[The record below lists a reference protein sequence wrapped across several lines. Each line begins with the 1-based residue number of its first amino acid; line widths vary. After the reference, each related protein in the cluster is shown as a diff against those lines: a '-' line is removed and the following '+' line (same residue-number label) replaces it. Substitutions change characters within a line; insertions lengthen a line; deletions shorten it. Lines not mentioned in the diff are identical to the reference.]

1 MDESSMIKVLL
12 IGDSRQLFFR
22 CQKYL
27 ERNGCECEF
36 AECEKSVWKILDQ
49 RQIDL
54 VLSLHTSQGTHS
66 PSLVE
71 LLSGLPT
78 TLFYGLRVE
87 VGYWWVPI
95 LRLGEE
101 CFGVP
106 ALRPCEFSSALNEV
120 LKEIRAEA
128 NRNRNPSEKCNRSL
142 IMPES
147 SHSSNQVAG
156 IHLS

>member
-1 MDESSMIKVLL
+1 MDESRRIKVLL
-12 IGDSRQLFFR
+12 IGDSPKLFFR

-27 ERNGCECEF
+27 EWNGCECEF
-36 AECEKSVWKILDQ
+36 AECEKSVLNMLGQ
-49 RQIDL
+49 RNFDL
-54 VLSLHTSQGTHS
+54 VRSLHTSRGKSS

-101 CFGVP
+101 CFGAP
-106 ALRPCEFSSALNEV
+106 ALRPGEFSSALNEV
-120 LKEIRAEA
+120 LKEIRAETS
-128 NRNRNPSEKCNRSL
+128 RNRNPSEPCNRSL
-142 IMPES
+142 FVPES

-156 IHLS
+156 IRP

>member
-1 MDESSMIKVLL
+1 MDESSRIKVLL
-12 IGDSRQLFFR
+12 IGDSPKLFFR

-27 ERNGCECEF
+27 ERNGCECKF
-36 AECEKSVWKILDQ
+36 AECEKSVWKMLDQ
-49 RQIDL
+49 SHFDL
-54 VLSLHTSQGTHS
+54 VLGLHASQGTRT

-101 CFGVP
+101 CFGAP
-106 ALRPCEFSSALNEV
+106 APRPGEFSNALNEV
-120 LKEIRAEA
+120 LKEIKAEA
-128 NRNRNPSEKCNRSL
+128 NRTRNSSEPCTLSL
-142 IMPES
+142 FVPES
-147 SHSSNQVAG
+147 PHF
-156 IHLS
+156 

>member
-12 IGDSRQLFFR
+12 IGESPQLFFR

-36 AECEKSVWKILDQ
+36 AECEKSITKMLDQ
-49 RQIDL
+49 RQFDL
-54 VLSLHTSQGTHS
+54 VLNLHTTQGTRN

-101 CFGVP
+101 CFGTP
-106 ALRPCEFSSALNEV
+106 ALRPGEFASALNVV

-128 NRNRNPSEKCNRSL
+128 NRDRNSSEQFNHPL
-142 IMPES
+142 FVPES
-147 SHSSNQVAG
+147 SHPSNQVAG
-156 IHLS
+156 IRPS

>member
-1 MDESSMIKVLL
+1 MAESSMIKVIL
-12 IGDSRQLFFR
+12 IGDIPQLFFR

-36 AECEKSVWKILDQ
+36 AEREKSVWKILDQ
-49 RQIDL
+49 HQIDL
-54 VLSLHTSQGTHS
+54 VLSLHNSRGTHR

-71 LLSGLPT
+71 PLRGLPT

-101 CFGVP
+101 CFGAP
-106 ALRPCEFSSALNEV
+106 ALRPSEFSRALNDV

-128 NRNRNPSEKCNRSL
+128 NRNRNPSKKCNRTL
-142 IMPES
+142 IVPES
-147 SHSSNQVAG
+147 SHSSNQVAL
-156 IHLS
+156 INPL

>member
-12 IGDSRQLFFR
+12 IGDSPKLSFL
-22 CQKYL
+22 CQKHL

-36 AECEKSVWKILDQ
+36 ADCEKSAWKMLGQ
-49 RQIDL
+49 RQFDL
-54 VLSLHTSQGTHS
+54 VLSLHTSQGTRS
-66 PSLVE
+66 PILVE

-101 CFGVP
+101 CFGSP
-106 ALRPCEFSSALNEV
+106 ALRPGEFSSALNDV

-128 NRNRNPSEKCNRSL
+128 NRNGNPSEQCNRPL
-142 IMPES
+142 FVPES

-156 IHLS
+156 ICPS

>member
-147 SHSSNQVAG
+147 SHPSNQVAG
-156 IHLS
+156 IHLP

>member
-1 MDESSMIKVLL
+1 MDDSSMIKVLL
-12 IGDSRQLFFR
+12 IGDSPQMFFR

-36 AECEKSVWKILDQ
+36 AEYEKSVWKILDQ

-54 VLSLHTSQGTHS
+54 VLSLHTSRGTRG
-66 PSLVE
+66 PSLVA

-78 TLFYGLRVE
+78 TLYYGLRVE

-95 LRLGEE
+95 LRSGEE
-101 CFGVP
+101 CFGAP
-106 ALRPCEFSSALNEV
+106 ALRPSEFSSALNEV
-120 LKEIRAEA
+120 LKEIRVEA
-128 NRNRNPSEKCNRSL
+128 SRNRNPSEKCNRSL
-142 IMPES
+142 IVPDS
-147 SHSSNQVAG
+147 SHSSKQVAG

>member
-1 MDESSMIKVLL
+1 MAESSIIKVYL
-12 IGDSRQLFFR
+12 IGDSPQLFFR

-36 AECEKSVWKILDQ
+36 AEREKSIWKILDQ
-49 RQIDL
+49 HQIDL
-54 VLSLHTSQGTHS
+54 VLSLHASRGTHR

-101 CFGVP
+101 CFGAP
-106 ALRPCEFSSALNEV
+106 ALRPSEFSSALNEV

-142 IMPES
+142 SVPES